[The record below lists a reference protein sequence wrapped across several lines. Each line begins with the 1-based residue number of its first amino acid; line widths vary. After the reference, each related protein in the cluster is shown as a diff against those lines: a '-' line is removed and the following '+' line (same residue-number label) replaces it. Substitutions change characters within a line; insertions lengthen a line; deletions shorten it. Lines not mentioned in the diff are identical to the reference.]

1 MTSTE
6 VTTRPV
12 TFGCRDGVVL
22 GGHLFDPAIAGTDA
36 PMVIVNCATG
46 VLARYYHRYARFL
59 AELGSPV
66 LTYDYRG
73 IGESRPPGTLRG
85 AAIAWRAW
93 GDQDFDAA
101 VAFARTQEPDRPL
114 AVVGHS
120 IGGFL
125 PGFADGAVHVDR
137 MLTVGAQYAYWRDY
151 ARRSRIGLLAK
162 WHLAMPA
169 LTAAYGYFPGRR
181 LGWLED
187 LPAGVA
193 HEWAFRRSAMESSYP
208 RGDRAEVRRRF
219 AAMRAPI
226 LAVATSDDEFGTPAA
241 LERTLRYYR
250 GSDRTRVE
258 LNPKL
263 LGHEEIGHFGLFHDR
278 HRDGFWRGTAEW
290 LHRGVNPWQAATER
304 RAEA

>member
-6 VTTRPV
+6 VAGRRV
-12 TFGCRDGVVL
+12 TFAGRDGVVL
-22 GGHLFDPAIAGTDA
+22 GGHLFDPAAVVPDA
-36 PMVIVNCATG
+36 PVVIVNCATG

-73 IGESRPPGTLRG
+73 IGDSRPVSLRG
-85 AAIAWRAW
+85 AAIPWRSW
-93 GDQDFDAA
+93 GELDFDAA
-101 VAFARTQEPDRPL
+101 IAFALAQQPNRPL

-125 PGFADGAVHVDR
+125 VGLAPAAAQVDR
-137 MLTVGAQYAYWRDY
+137 MFTVGAQYAYWRDY
-151 ARRSRIGLLAK
+151 ARGSRLRLLAK

-193 HEWAFRRSAMESSYP
+193 YEWTFRRAAMESSYP
-208 RGDRAEVRRRF
+208 RADRAEIRRRF
-219 AAMRAPI
+219 AAVRAPI
-226 LAVATSDDEFGTPAA
+226 LAVATTDDEFGTPAA
-241 LERTLRYYR
+241 LDRTLGYYR
-250 GSDRTRVE
+250 GSERARVE
-258 LNPKL
+258 LEPKL
-263 LGHEEIGHFGLFHDR
+263 LGHEEIGHFGLFHAR
-278 HRDGFWRGTAEW
+278 HRDGFWRDTAEW
-290 LHRGVNPWQAATER
+290 LHRGTHPWTVARCHPAAR
-304 RAEA
+304 